1 MARINLLPQEL
12 KPKGYVLKLSKT
24 LNKLALISIAILLA
38 AAFVFLGSF
47 IFFSQQTK
55 ASLGRQESLKS
66 EIRALEATEQKLILV
81 KDRIQ
86 KIGKVLNVENTTEE
100 LGVLKQIVEILPEGV
115 SFNSVGI
122 SDSSVELE
130 VTAPNLLSIGQFF
143 LSIINSQGFQ
153 KVTVTGFSYKL
164 ETGYV
169 VGLIFF

>member
-55 ASLGRQESLKS
+55 ESLKS

-143 LSIINSQGFQ
+143 LSIVNSQGFQ